1 MPFSP
6 RNAASDD
13 EAEFTSRHELVYSPA
28 WRLALRQIK
37 QPAKSRSA
45 EERLLFVNK
54 KKQKNFVK
62 LGPCRFIA
70 QARANENFCAAFD
83 RKSGGF
89 PEVT

>member
-28 WRLALRQIK
+28 WRIALRQIK

-45 EERLLFVNK
+45 EGRLLFVYK
-54 KKQKNFVK
+54 KKQKNFCK

-70 QARANENFCAAFD
+70 SGPGNKSLCAVFD